1 MQNFTFFYSK
11 TANKSGLLKWYLIIW
26 LISIQILIFLSFK
39 TIYWD
44 LTHFLVSIK
53 QAGVLNYFQL
63 IYTPACLIHP
73 ARLIILKILYTGALN
88 RYCSFNRYLRV
99 DLFFKTAFFWTFN
112 WIYNSNN
119 QIRPELEK
127 DTKHPYF
134 CPGNSNTLQVSN
146 ERT

>member
-1 MQNFTFFYSK
+1 MIHYETKQVTRTCIYQKIRNERIHLLKDPKTVPINPYQNRSNYETFCSK
-11 TANKSGLLKWYLIIW
+11 TENKSGLLKRYLIIW

-73 ARLIILKILYTGALN
+73 ARLIILKILYTGVLN

-99 DLFFKTAFFWTFN
+99 CN
-112 WIYNSNN
+112 NS
-119 QIRPELEK
+119 
-127 DTKHPYF
+127 
-134 CPGNSNTLQVSN
+134 QVHIF
-146 ERT
+146 